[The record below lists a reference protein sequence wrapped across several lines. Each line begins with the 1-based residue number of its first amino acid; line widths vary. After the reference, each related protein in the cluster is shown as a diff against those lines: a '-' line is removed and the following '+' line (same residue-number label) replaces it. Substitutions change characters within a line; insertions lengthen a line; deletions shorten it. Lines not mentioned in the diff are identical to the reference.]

1 MLAKGRSTNR
11 EDGVEIR
18 ADARYREIGQRVR
31 AMLEPGLGRPS
42 TFPELELSPDGRRL
56 VAVCRIA
63 DSLDGE
69 ARTELWLFDLEASTH
84 RSLTAANGN
93 ATSPRWLP
101 DGSAIAFLADHGH
114 RHRMTPWIAT
124 IESAGSAG
132 AAGAAERDV
141 VGGAAGVDGVD
152 GNIGVT
158 RLRELVSPP
167 GVAEHVR
174 VSPDGTRLALVM
186 AGEAAEQADGLG
198 SGTVGQ
204 GLEQERP
211 DWFPEIET
219 SDASDSW
226 RSAWVV
232 DIASGERMRVSPEGC
247 NVWEAGWLG
256 DEALVSVVS
265 DDPAEDAWYG
275 ARLVRLDAPAGIDAS
290 NTPEPVLLYEP
301 EWQIQFAEG
310 SPDGSRVAVI
320 EAVASDRYFVQ
331 GDVVIAS
338 ADGSGARSPGWLGA
352 DLSIVRW
359 DGPDTLVA
367 AGMAGFEQVV
377 MRLSAAGDPTPSELL
392 RSAGQMRLPF
402 GGMSVGGG
410 RVAVALTGP
419 DHPDRLALIENGA
432 ERLVLGTDH
441 AGHDLI
447 RSAIAER
454 RIEAW
459 SAPDGA
465 RIEGLL
471 VLPHGEPPFA
481 TVLWIH
487 GGPVGA
493 AGGSFLAATTASLVD
508 AGYAIIFP
516 NPRGSTGRG
525 RDFAAAVVGDMGGPF
540 DSGDLLAAMDHLV
553 ETGIADP
560 DRLVCAGVSYGGYMS
575 ALLPAIDD
583 RFAAAF
589 VASPLT
595 DLISSYY
602 GSSLT
607 KFVDAFVGGRPDEV
621 PERYFSR
628 SSVFAG
634 AGLRTP
640 SLITAGARDR
650 ATPVGQ
656 AVEHFRALREQGTP
670 AELVIYPKE
679 GHGVRA
685 IDAALDWTAR
695 LVLWLERF
703 APPHR

>member
-1 MLAKGRSTNR
+1 
-11 EDGVEIR
+11 
-18 ADARYREIGQRVR
+18 
-31 AMLEPGLGRPS
+31 MLEPGLGRPS
-42 TFPELELSPDGRRL
+42 SFPELALSPDGRWL
-56 VAVCRIA
+56 AALCRIA
-63 DSLDGE
+63 DALEGE
-69 ARTELWLFDLEASTH
+69 ARTELWLFDLDASTH
-84 RSLTAANGN
+84 RSLTAADGN
-93 ATSPRWLP
+93 AASPRWLP
-101 DGSAIAFLADHGH
+101 GSRAIAFLADHGH

-124 IESAGSAG
+124 IDPAEPGDDGAGDDGAG
-132 AAGAAERDV
+132 
-141 VGGAAGVDGVD
+141 DG
-152 GNIGVT
+152 T
-158 RLRELVSPP
+158 CLRELGSPP

-186 AGEAAEQADGLG
+186 AGDAAEQADGLG

-219 SDASDSW
+219 SGASDAW

-232 DIASGERMRVSPEGC
+232 DIASGEARRVSPDGL
-247 NVWEAGWLG
+247 NVWEAAWLG

-275 ARLVRLDAPAGIDAS
+275 ARLVRLDASAGIDWGNA
-290 NTPEPVLLYEP
+290 PAPVLLYAP

-331 GDVVIAS
+331 GDIVIAS
-338 ADGSGARSPGWLGA
+338 ADGSGARSPGWLGV

-359 DGPDTLVA
+359 DGPDALVA
-367 AGMAGFEQVV
+367 AGVAGFEQVV
-377 MRLSAAGDPTPSELL
+377 LRVSADGEPAPAELL
-392 RSAGQMRLPF
+392 RTAGQTRTPF
-402 GGMSVGGG
+402 GGMSIGGG
-410 RVAVALTGP
+410 RVAITLTGP
-419 DHPDRLALIENGA
+419 DHPDRLVLVENGT

-441 AGHDLI
+441 AGQDLI
-447 RSAIAER
+447 RSAIRER

-459 SAPDGA
+459 SAPDGT

-471 VLPHGEPPFA
+471 VVPHGEPPFA
-481 TVLWIH
+481 TVLWVH

-493 AGGSFLAATTASLVD
+493 AGGSFLGTTTGSLVD
-508 AGYAIIFP
+508 AGYAILFP

-540 DSGDLLAAMDHLV
+540 DTGDLLAGLDHLV
-553 ETGIADP
+553 EIGVADP
-560 DRLVCAGVSYGGYMS
+560 DRLVCAGISYGGYMS

-589 VASPLT
+589 VGSPLT
-595 DLISSYY
+595 DLVSSYY

-607 KFVDAFVGGRPDEV
+607 AFVDSFVGGRPEEV
-621 PERYFSR
+621 PARYIAR

-656 AVEHFRALREQGTP
+656 AMEHFRALREQGTP
-670 AELVIYPKE
+670 AELVIYPRE
-679 GHGVRA
+679 GHGIRGIEA
-685 IDAALDWTAR
+685 SMDWTAR
-695 LVLWLERF
+695 LVMWLERF

>member
-1 MLAKGRSTNR
+1 METHTT
-11 EDGVEIR
+11 
-18 ADARYREIGQRVR
+18 ARYREIGERVR

-42 TFPELELSPDGRRL
+42 AFPELELSPDGRRL
-56 VAVCRIA
+56 VALCQIA
-63 DSLDGE
+63 DALEGE
-69 ARTELWLFDLEASTH
+69 PRTELWLFDLDASTH
-84 RSLTAANGN
+84 RSLTGADGN
-93 ATSPRWLP
+93 AASPRWLP
-101 DGSAIAFLADHGH
+101 DGRAIAFLADHGH

-124 IESAGSAG
+124 IDLAGSDD
-132 AAGAAERDV
+132 AAGA
-141 VGGAAGVDGVD
+141 DGVD
-152 GNIGVT
+152 GAVGADGVDGQT
-158 RLRELVSPP
+158 RLRELDSPP
-167 GVAEHVR
+167 GLAEHLR

-186 AGEAAEQADGLG
+186 AGDAAEQADGLG

-211 DWFPEIET
+211 DWFPDVET
-219 SDASDSW
+219 SDASDAW

-232 DIASGERMRVSPEGC
+232 DIANGGATRVSPDGL
-247 NVWEAGWLG
+247 NTWEAGWLG
-256 DEALVSVVS
+256 DDALVAVVS
-265 DDPAEDAWYG
+265 DDPAEDAWYE
-275 ARLVRLDAPAGIDAS
+275 ARLVRLDVPAAGDGS
-290 NTPEPVLLYEP
+290 GQSEPVLLYEP

-310 SPDGSRVAVI
+310 SPDGSRVVVI

-338 ADGSGARSPGWLGA
+338 GDGSGARSPGWLGA
-352 DLSIVRW
+352 DLSIVQW

-367 AGMAGFEQVV
+367 AGVAGLEQVV
-377 MRLSAAGDPTPSELL
+377 MRVSADGDPAPAELL

-402 GGMSVGGG
+402 GGMTAAGG

-419 DHPDRLALIENGA
+419 DRPDRVVLVDDGR

-441 AGHDLI
+441 AGHELI
-447 RSAIAER
+447 QSAIAER

-459 SAPDGA
+459 SAPDGT

-481 TVLWIH
+481 TVLWVH

-493 AGGSFLAATTASLVD
+493 AGGSFLAPATGLLVE
-508 AGYAIIFP
+508 AGYALIFP

-525 RDFAAAVVGDMGGPF
+525 RSFAAAVVGDVGGPF
-540 DSGDLLAAMDHLV
+540 DTGDLLAAMDHLV
-553 ETGIADP
+553 RIGIADP
-560 DRLVCAGVSYGGYMS
+560 DRLVCAGGSYGGYMS

-595 DLISSYY
+595 NLFSSYY

-607 KFVDAFVGGRPDEV
+607 KFVDSFVGGRPDEV
-621 PERYFSR
+621 PERYLAR

-634 AGLRTP
+634 ARLRTP

-656 AVEHFRALREQGTP
+656 AMEHFRALREQGTP

-679 GHGVRA
+679 GHGVNS

-695 LVLWLERF
+695 LVMWLERF
-703 APPHR
+703 APPRR